1 MIVGISRNT
10 YYKYTRSEDKPKA
23 SKPSPPPQLEQPK
36 VMKVNVWLRVE
47 NNSKFVRGKKKVRE
61 EIELYVFGRFDMEPG
76 PRSSCEYVLSIP
88 YTTDTELDSIIARDI
103 RSEVYDIAEGRNCF
117 TEMEITALDDSNR
130 SWR

>member
-88 YTTDTELDSIIARDI
+88 YTTDAELDSIIDEICGEA
-103 RSEVYDIAEGRNCF
+103 EDIADSRHCF
-117 TEMEITALDDSNR
+117 TEVSINALEDPDR